1 MKNILTAFGIVLL
14 SLIMLSFVFKPV
26 KAGEWKDLYKE
37 PLSEGDIKGIYAFNV
52 LQFVD
57 MLQTLEIANND
68 DYYEKNKILGKHPSE
83 FQVVTYFIARGFAH
97 YEATKIIPIKYRK
110 FWHTYNIVYNYNVI
124 KDNHELGIRIDF

>member
-1 MKNILTAFGIVLL
+1 MKNILTALGIVLL

-37 PLSEGDIKGIYAFNV
+37 PLSEGDIKGIYTFNV

-83 FQVVTYFIARGFAH
+83 FR
-97 YEATKIIPIKYRK
+97 
-110 FWHTYNIVYNYNVI
+110 
-124 KDNHELGIRIDF
+124 